1 MFSLLNVFEQIT
13 IIILDS
19 FYLIL
24 DSIEVVFSIET
35 NRFHKICERLSF
47 VVVINSI
54 LMRVAIVEQIF
65 SD

>member
-19 FYLIL
+19 FDLIL
-24 DSIEVVFSIET
+24 DLVEIVFSIET
-35 NRFHKICERLSF
+35 DRFHKIVRHFSF

-54 LMRVAIVEQIF
+54 FMRVAIIK
-65 SD
+65 